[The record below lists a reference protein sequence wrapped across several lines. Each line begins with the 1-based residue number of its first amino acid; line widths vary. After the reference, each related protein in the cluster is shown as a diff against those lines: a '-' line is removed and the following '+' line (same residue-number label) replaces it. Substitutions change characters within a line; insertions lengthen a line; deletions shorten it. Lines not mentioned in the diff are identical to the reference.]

1 MMMEHIVLF
10 AIMMVVVWALSPDDD
25 IIDIERD

>member
-1 MMMEHIVLF
+1 MIEHIVLF

>member
-1 MMMEHIVLF
+1 MMEHIVLF